1 MAERKIL
8 LGNEAIAY
16 GLIEEG
22 CRIAASYPGTPAS
35 EIMGTLVRLKD
46 SESIEWLHV
55 EWSIN
60 EKVAFETAL
69 AGAYSG
75 LRSAVMMKQVGLNV
89 ASDPLMSAAY
99 TGVKGGF
106 TIISA
111 DDPGPHSSQT
121 EQDSRFYAMLA
132 KIPVLDPS
140 SPEEAKNMVSTAFAT
155 SEKYEIPVMIRPTT
169 RVCHAR
175 QDVIVKGYQHVET
188 KSPTFEKNPSRWAA
202 TPKFRFLL
210 HKQLNEKLREI
221 ASANEISIPGNGS
234 TTCILASGVA
244 WANAK
249 EVMDELNLHDRVH
262 LIKVNMPYP
271 LPDSFLK
278 TVLNAHQKVLV
289 LEETYPVIEYQF
301 RDRQK
306 VSGRLDGTVP
316 SQGELLPEKIEDI
329 IRSWLGIEQ
338 AKRPVPEDLPT
349 RRPTL
354 CPGCGHRPV
363 FYAIRKVFPKG
374 IYPGDIGCYT
384 LGINIGAVD
393 TVLCMG
399 ASIAQAAGFF
409 HSFNGN
415 DKMPPIVATI
425 GDSTFFH
432 AGIPPLIN
440 GVVQGARFV
449 LVILDNRTTAMTGHQ
464 PIPPISIE
472 NMVRACGVEFVRVA
486 DPYDLKSLEEILK
499 EAGKYAFE
507 DKKGIAVV
515 IARKPC
521 RMDRRAQH
529 RFPEIEVFITDE
541 CNGCGYCVERF
552 ECPAISLPKKK
563 EPAVIDPVLCVR
575 CGVCVDV
582 CPFEA
587 IGVKK

>member
-1 MAERKIL
+1 
-8 LGNEAIAY
+8 
-16 GLIEEG
+16 
-22 CRIAASYPGTPAS
+22 
-35 EIMGTLVRLKD
+35 
-46 SESIEWLHV
+46 
-55 EWSIN
+55 
-60 EKVAFETAL
+60 
-69 AGAYSG
+69 
-75 LRSAVMMKQVGLNV
+75 
-89 ASDPLMSAAY
+89 
-99 TGVKGGF
+99 
-106 TIISA
+106 
-111 DDPGPHSSQT
+111 
-121 EQDSRFYAMLA
+121 
-132 KIPVLDPS
+132 
-140 SPEEAKNMVSTAFAT
+140 
-155 SEKYEIPVMIRPTT
+155 
-169 RVCHAR
+169 
-175 QDVIVKGYQHVET
+175 
-188 KSPTFEKNPSRWAA
+188 
-202 TPKFRFLL
+202 
-210 HKQLNEKLREI
+210 
-221 ASANEISIPGNGS
+221 
-234 TTCILASGVA
+234 
-244 WANAK
+244 
-249 EVMDELNLHDRVH
+249 
-262 LIKVNMPYP
+262 
-271 LPDSFLK
+271 
-278 TVLNAHQKVLV
+278 
-289 LEETYPVIEYQF
+289 
-301 RDRQK
+301 
-306 VSGRLDGTVP
+306 
-316 SQGELLPEKIEDI
+316 
-329 IRSWLGIEQ
+329 
-338 AKRPVPEDLPT
+338 
-349 RRPTL
+349 
-354 CPGCGHRPV
+354 
-363 FYAIRKVFPKG
+363 VFPKG